1 MDLVFQAIL
10 LGLVQ
15 GITEFAPI
23 SSTAHLALLPWFF
36 GWHSPLLNSL
46 SFDVA
51 LHMGTLVATLAYFA
65 RDWAQLARAG
75 VALLV
80 ERRLSADPDRRLAVL
95 LVVGSVPAALAGAGL
110 EHLAETAFRSP
121 LLIAASLA
129 VMGIVLAVAERVGS
143 QERGLDG
150 LTPLTALAIG
160 AGQALAIVPG
170 VSRSGGTMTV
180 AMLLGIRRGAAAH
193 FSFLLATPIMAG
205 AGAKKAAE
213 LTRLG
218 GGDATAAM
226 AVVAGFLTAGVVG
239 YLCIA
244 FLMRYLQRGSLYGFA
259 AYRVALAVVVVAVA
273 LVRG

>member
-1 MDLVFQAIL
+1 VELVFQAIL
-10 LGLVQ
+10 LGFVQ

-23 SSTAHLALLPWFF
+23 SSTAHLTLLPWFL
-36 GWHSPLLNSL
+36 GWQSPLLNSL

-51 LHMGTLVATLAYFA
+51 LHMGTLVATLVYFA
-65 RDWAQLARAG
+65 RDWARLARAG

-80 ERRLSADPDRRLAVL
+80 ERRVDGDPNRRLAL
-95 LVVGSVPAALAGAGL
+95 LVVVGSVPAGLAGAGL

-129 VMGIVLAVAERVGS
+129 VMGIVLALAERLGS

-150 LTPLTALAIG
+150 LTPLAALAIG
-160 AGQALAIVPG
+160 AGQALATVPG

-180 AMLLGIRRGAAAH
+180 AMLLGIRRAAAAH

-213 LTRLG
+213 LFKLG
-218 GGDATAAM
+218 TGDATATL

-259 AYRVALAVVVVAVA
+259 AYRVALAAVVAVVA
-273 LVRG
+273 FGRG